1 MYISEK
7 IVAAM
12 TAWCVAAF
20 VLAYLIGP
28 LLETFTV
35 LLLIGL
41 IVVREILDIFTP
53 SRLKERVDVFI
64 FLGLLVFVLIVMR
77 KVLTIL
83 NVM

>member
-12 TAWCVAAF
+12 TAWCAVAF

-35 LLLIGL
+35 LMLIGL
-41 IVVREILDIFTP
+41 IVVREILDLFTP

-64 FLGLLVFVLIVMR
+64 FLGLLLFGVIVARRVLS
-77 KVLTIL
+77 IL
-83 NVM
+83 NVI

>member
-41 IVVREILDIFTP
+41 IVVREILDMFTP
-53 SRLKERVDVFI
+53 SRLKERVDAFI
-64 FLGLLVFVLIVMR
+64 FLGLLVFVLIVIR
-77 KVLTIL
+77 TVLLIL
-83 NVM
+83 NVL